1 MKRIIDKNLFFV
13 KNKDF
18 HTIAMRVIFSTFDE
32 EKDLAN
38 AILLPPMVCY
48 MNEEYDTEDKFYRE
62 KQKRY
67 ILSTGV
73 TRNIVGNNAFI
84 SYNMVIPDVESLKED
99 YLEEQFELFEKM
111 IYHPKVVDGGFDEF
125 EFERERKDL
134 RKRIANGMKNLNVY
148 HSVKLVEHA
157 DTEGTLSRSISNHQ
171 WLIDECTRQGVYEYY
186 KNNILNNSPI
196 VFVFGNFDDEKV
208 TSLCKKYLLKD
219 EVISYDEDY
228 NHFLEPRD
236 EVNVV
241 DEKSDFKD
249 SALSM
254 VYKVKDMTENDFHKL
269 TLVNGLLSSASSR
282 LLMKKLRDEEEIVY
296 SAFSSSNMR
305 AGILFIDCYIN
316 KNNKD
321 LAISKIKE
329 VMESLKNPEF
339 IKPFLDNIIERSR
352 LNLLRLL
359 DDKNI
364 LLDEVVVKT
373 LGFDITNKEKYELI
387 KNISSEEISEF
398 MNRLVLDTVYFLEEE
413 EHE

>member
-84 SYNMVIPDVESLKED
+84 SYNMVIPDMESLKED

-157 DTEGTLSRSISNHQ
+157 DTEGTLSRNISNHQ

>member
-157 DTEGTLSRSISNHQ
+157 DTEGTLSRNISNHQ

>member
-125 EFERERKDL
+125 EFERERKAL

-157 DTEGTLSRSISNHQ
+157 DTEGTLSRNISNHQ

>member
-1 MKRIIDKNLFFV
+1 MKRTIDKNLFFV

-18 HTIAMRVIFSTFDE
+18 HTITMRVVFPTYDE

-38 AILLPPMVCY
+38 AILLPALVGY
-48 MNEEYDTEDKFYRE
+48 MNEEYDTEDKFHRE

-99 YLEEQFELFEKM
+99 HLDEQFELFEKM
-111 IYHPKVVDGGFDEF
+111 IYHPKVIDGGFDEF

-134 RKRIANGMKNLNVY
+134 RKRIANGMKNLKVY
-148 HSVKLVEHA
+148 HPIKLVEHV
-157 DTEGTLSRSISNHQ
+157 DTEGTLSRNISNHQ

-186 KNNILNNSPI
+186 KNNILNNNPI
-196 VFVFGNFDDEKV
+196 VFIFGNFDDDKV
-208 TSLCKKYLLKD
+208 TSLCKKYLLKED
-219 EVISYDEDY
+219 IISYDEDY
-228 NHFLEPRD
+228 NHFLQPRN
-236 EVNVV
+236 EVNDVH
-241 DEKSDFKD
+241 EKSEFKD
-249 SALSM
+249 SALSL
-254 VYKVKDMTENDFHKL
+254 VYKVKDMKEEDFHKL
-269 TLVNGLLSSASSR
+269 ALVSGLLSSASSR

-296 SAFSSSNMR
+296 SAFSSSHIR
-305 AGILFIDCYIN
+305 AGTLFIDCYIN

-321 LAISKIKE
+321 LAMSKIKE
-329 VMESLKNPEF
+329 VISSLKDANF

-373 LGFDITNKEKYELI
+373 LGFDITNKEKHELI
-387 KNISSEEISEF
+387 KNISSEDISKF
-398 MNRLVLDTVYFLEEE
+398 VDRLVLDTVYFLEEE